1 MIPQPAGRY
10 NTGGDVVW
18 NECMRGY
25 VKASLILLLVRAACP
40 CAELQGVRIENLA
53 GSVTVRP
60 TPREEAAYRT
70 STPSGQKSACRSEI
84 GEKSAV
90 LLVRCAAGGPS
101 VEIEVDL
108 PIGMPFAAITGSG
121 SISFAGISRL
131 VNLSTDTG
139 DVRISV
145 PWSMMRLNGFS
156 LVRPKN
162 LSAEKGIVVRSLDQ
176 PNQWLVNAGKGP
188 SAQEA
193 LLGSFYGEVLFRGA
207 SPGRLELT
215 EMAVPEYSWIK
226 PPSDAVTVIDTWRRQ
241 VEQDRRSKPGAP
253 KTPPESRA
261 RVSAA
266 GMPVFSAD
274 VRMVNL
280 SVAVTGPMAQPIIGL
295 KPDEFE
301 VLEEG
306 IPQIP
311 ASVKSEEVPFNL
323 VLLLDLSGSTRE
335 HREAMKQVARRF
347 AGIARSQD
355 RLAVYALAN
364 GLFYVIS
371 RLTTDR
377 EDVLEKI
384 AAIPMVEG
392 QTPLY
397 DCMVLSVAE
406 EMLRR
411 PEERNALIVIT
422 DGVDSALEATQSPG
436 RSMVKVAALRS
447 AAAEMPVLIYPVL
460 VGLDKLSRFAE
471 PARRNLTQV
480 AEASGGRVF
489 EAASMKDVEP
499 VYAQVAE
506 ELRAVYTVA
515 YYPKNQNF
523 DGKWRR
529 VEVRVKRPGAKI
541 RARPGY
547 YAR

>member
-1 MIPQPAGRY
+1 M
-10 NTGGDVVW
+10 
-18 NECMRGY
+18 
-25 VKASLILLLVRAACP
+25 
-40 CAELQGVRIENLA
+40 RIENLA

-60 TPREEAAYRT
+60 TPRQEAAYRV

-84 GEKSAV
+84 DEKSAT
-90 LLVRCAAGGPS
+90 LLVRCLAGGPP

-108 PIGMPFAAITGSG
+108 PVGMPFAAVTGTG
-121 SISFAGISRL
+121 SISFTGLSRL

-139 DVRISV
+139 DVRIGV

-156 LVRPKN
+156 LVKPKSV
-162 LSAEKGIVVRSLDQ
+162 SAARGIVVRRLDQ
-176 PNQWLVNAGKGP
+176 PNQWLVAAGKGP
-188 SAQEA
+188 SAEEA
-193 LLGSFYGEVLFRGA
+193 LLGSFYGEILFRGG

-215 EMAVPEYSWIK
+215 EIAVPEYSWIK
-226 PPSDAVTVIDTWRRQ
+226 PPSDAVTVIETWRRQ
-241 VEQDRRSKPGAP
+241 LEQDRRSKPNAP
-253 KTPPESRA
+253 KTRSEPQA
-261 RVSAA
+261 RVSGA
-266 GMPVFSAD
+266 GVPVFSTD

-280 SVAVTGPMAQPIIGL
+280 SVAVTGPLAQPVTGL

-301 VLEEG
+301 VLEG
-306 IPQIP
+306 GVPQNP

-323 VLLLDLSGSTRE
+323 ALLLDLSGSTRD

-347 AGIARSQD
+347 AGIARPQD

-364 GLFYVIS
+364 GFFYVIS

-406 EMLRR
+406 EMLGR

-422 DGVDSALEATQSPG
+422 DGVDTSLEETRSPG
-436 RSMVKVAALRS
+436 RSLVKIPALRT
-447 AAAEMPVLIYPVL
+447 AASEMPVLIYPVL

-489 EAASMKDVEP
+489 GSVSIKDVEP

-529 VEVRVKRPGAKI
+529 VEVRAKRPGAKV

>member
-1 MIPQPAGRY
+1 
-10 NTGGDVVW
+10 
-18 NECMRGY
+18 MRGF
-25 VKASLILLLVRAACP
+25 VKAGLILLLVRASCP
-40 CAELQGVRIENLA
+40 CAEWQGLRIENLA
-53 GSVTVRP
+53 GSITVRP
-60 TPREEAAYRT
+60 TPREEASYRT
-70 STPSGQKSACRSEI
+70 TTPSGQKPACRSEI
-84 GEKSAV
+84 DEKSAA
-90 LLVRCAAGGPS
+90 LLVRCEASGPP
-101 VEIEVDL
+101 VQIEVDL
-108 PIGMPFAAITGSG
+108 PVGMPFAAVTGKG
-121 SISFAGISRL
+121 SISFAGLSRL

-156 LVRPKN
+156 LVKPKSV
-162 LSAEKGIVVRSLDQ
+162 SAERGIVVRSLDQ
-176 PNQWLVNAGKGP
+176 RNQWLVNAGKGP
-188 SAQEA
+188 SANEA

-226 PPSDAVTVIDTWRRQ
+226 PPSDAVAVIEAWRKQ
-241 VEQDRRSKPGAP
+241 AVQDRRPKPGSSKP
-253 KTPPESRA
+253 PPEPQA
-261 RVSAA
+261 RISGA

-280 SVAVTGPMAQPIIGL
+280 SVTVTSPAAQPVAGL

-301 VLEEG
+301 VLEG
-306 IPQIP
+306 GVPQNP
-311 ASVKSEEVPFNL
+311 ASVKSEDVPFNL
-323 VLLLDLSGSTRE
+323 VLLLDLSGSTRD

-347 AGIARSQD
+347 AGIARPQD

-364 GLFYVIS
+364 GFFYVIS

-384 AAIPMVEG
+384 GAIPMVEG

-397 DCMVLSVAE
+397 DSIVLSAAE
-406 EMLRR
+406 ELLRR

-422 DGVDSALEATQSPG
+422 DGVDTALEETKSTG
-436 RSMVKVAALRS
+436 RSMISVAALRT
-447 AAAEMPVLIYPVL
+447 AASEMPVLIYPVL
-460 VGLDKLSRFAE
+460 VGLDNLSRYAV
-471 PARRNLTQV
+471 PARRNVAQV

-489 EAASMKDVEP
+489 QAASMKDIEP

-529 VEVRVKRPGAKI
+529 VEVRVKHPSAKV
-541 RARPGY
+541 RARQGY

>member
-1 MIPQPAGRY
+1 
-10 NTGGDVVW
+10 
-18 NECMRGY
+18 MRGF
-25 VKASLILLLVRAACP
+25 VKAGLILLLVRAGCP

-53 GSVTVRP
+53 GSITVRP
-60 TPREEAAYRT
+60 TPNEEAAYRT
-70 STPSGQKSACRSEI
+70 SSPSGQNSACRSEI
-84 GEKSAV
+84 DEKSAV
-90 LLVRCAAGGPS
+90 LLVRCEAGGPS
-101 VEIEVDL
+101 VQIEVDL
-108 PIGMPFAAITGSG
+108 PVGMPFAAVTGAG
-121 SISFAGISRL
+121 SISFAGLSRL

-145 PWSMMRLNGFS
+145 PWTMMRLNGFS
-156 LVRPKN
+156 LAKPKSV
-162 LSAEKGIVVRSLDQ
+162 SAERGIVVKTLDQ
-176 PNQWLVNAGKGP
+176 PNQWLVSAGKGP
-188 SAQEA
+188 SPEEPI
-193 LLGSFYGEVLFRGA
+193 LGAFYGEVFFRGG
-207 SPGRLELT
+207 SPGRLELG
-215 EMAVPEYSWIK
+215 EMAVPEYSRIK
-226 PPSDAVTVIDTWRRQ
+226 PPSDAVAVIETWRKQ
-241 VEQDRRSKPGAP
+241 VEQDRRSKSGPPKPAP
-253 KTPPESRA
+253 EPQS
-261 RVSAA
+261 RVSGA
-266 GMPVFSAD
+266 GVPVFSAD

-280 SVAVTGPMAQPIIGL
+280 SIAVTSPAAQPIPGL

-301 VLEEG
+301 VLEGG
-306 IPQIP
+306 IPQNP

-323 VLLLDLSGSTRE
+323 VLLLDLSGSTRD

-347 AGIARSQD
+347 VGIARPQD
-355 RLAVYALAN
+355 RLAVYAVAN
-364 GLFYVIS
+364 GLFYVVT

-397 DCMVLSVAE
+397 DSMVLSVAE

-411 PEERNALIVIT
+411 PGERNALIVIT
-422 DGVDSALEATQSPG
+422 DGVDTALEETKSPG
-436 RSMVKVAALRS
+436 RSLVKIPALRS
-447 AAAEMPVLIYPVL
+447 AASEMPVLIYPVL
-460 VGLDKLSRFAE
+460 VGLDDLSRFAE
-471 PARRNLTQV
+471 PARRNMTQV

-489 EAASMKDVEP
+489 RAASMTDVEP

-523 DGKWRR
+523 DGKWRS
-529 VEVRVKRPGAKI
+529 VEVRVKRPGAKV

>member
-10 NTGGDVVW
+10 NTGGEVVW
-18 NECMRGY
+18 NGCMRGF
-25 VKASLILLLVRAACP
+25 VKAGLILLLVRANCP

-53 GSVTVRP
+53 GSVSVRP
-60 TPREEAAYRT
+60 TPGEEAAYRT
-70 STPSGQKSACRSEI
+70 SSPSGQKSACSSGI
-84 GEKSAV
+84 DEKSAV
-90 LLVRCAAGGPS
+90 LLVRCEAGGPP
-101 VEIEVDL
+101 VQIEVDL
-108 PIGMPFAAITGSG
+108 PVGMPFAAVTGTG
-121 SISFAGISRL
+121 SISFAGLSRL

-145 PWSMMRLNGFS
+145 PWTMMRMNGFS
-156 LVRPKN
+156 LAKPKTV
-162 LSAEKGIVVRSLDQ
+162 SAERGIVVRSLDQ
-176 PNQWLVNAGKGP
+176 PNQWLVSAGKGP
-188 SAQEA
+188 SPEEP
-193 LLGSFYGEVLFRGA
+193 LLGAFYGEVFFRGG
-207 SPGRLELT
+207 SPGRLERT
-215 EMAVPEYSWIK
+215 EMAVPEYSRIK
-226 PPSDAVTVIDTWRRQ
+226 PPSDAVAVIETWRRQ
-241 VEQDRRSKPGAP
+241 VEQDRRSKPGPP
-253 KTPPESRA
+253 KTPPEPQS
-261 RVSAA
+261 RVSGA
-266 GMPVFSAD
+266 GVPVFSAD

-280 SVAVTGPMAQPIIGL
+280 SVAVTGPMAQPITGL

-301 VLEEG
+301 VLEGG
-306 IPQIP
+306 IPQTP

-323 VLLLDLSGSTRE
+323 VLLLDLSGSTRD

-347 AGIARSQD
+347 VGIARPQD
-355 RLAVYALAN
+355 RLAVYAVAN
-364 GLFYVIS
+364 GLFYVIT

-397 DCMVLSVAE
+397 DSIVLSVAE

-422 DGVDSALEATQSPG
+422 DGVDTALEETKSPG
-436 RSMVKVAALRS
+436 RSLVKIPALRT
-447 AAAEMPVLIYPVL
+447 AASEMPVLIYPVL
-460 VGLDKLSRFAE
+460 VGLDDLSRFAE
-471 PARRNLTQV
+471 PARRNMTQV

-489 EAASMKDVEP
+489 RAASMTDVEP

-523 DGKWRR
+523 DGKWRS
-529 VEVRVKRPGAKI
+529 VEVRVKRPGAKV

>member
-1 MIPQPAGRY
+1 
-10 NTGGDVVW
+10 
-18 NECMRGY
+18 
-25 VKASLILLLVRAACP
+25 
-40 CAELQGVRIENLA
+40 
-53 GSVTVRP
+53 
-60 TPREEAAYRT
+60 
-70 STPSGQKSACRSEI
+70 
-84 GEKSAV
+84 
-90 LLVRCAAGGPS
+90 
-101 VEIEVDL
+101 
-108 PIGMPFAAITGSG
+108 
-121 SISFAGISRL
+121 
-131 VNLSTDTG
+131 
-139 DVRISV
+139 
-145 PWSMMRLNGFS
+145 MRLNGFS
-156 LVRPKN
+156 LVKPKSI
-162 LSAEKGIVVRSLDQ
+162 SAERGIGVRSLDQ
-176 PNQWLVNAGKGP
+176 PNQWLISAGKGP
-188 SAQEA
+188 TAEEA

-226 PPSDAVTVIDTWRRQ
+226 PPADAVTVIETWRRQ

-253 KTPPESRA
+253 KAPAEPRA
-261 RVSAA
+261 RVS
-266 GMPVFSAD
+266 GSGVPVFSAD

-280 SVAVTGPMAQPIIGL
+280 SVAVTSATGQPVTGL

-301 VLEEG
+301 VLEERV
-306 IPQIP
+306 PQNP

-323 VLLLDLSGSTRE
+323 VLLLDLSGSTRD

-347 AGIARSQD
+347 AGIARPQD

-364 GLFYVIS
+364 SLFYVIS

-377 EDVLEKI
+377 ADVLEKI
-384 AAIPMVEG
+384 TAIPMVEG

-397 DCMVLSVAE
+397 DSMVLSISE
-406 EMLRR
+406 ELLRR

-422 DGVDSALEATQSPG
+422 DGVDTALEETKALG
-436 RSMVKVAALRS
+436 RSLVKVPALRT
-447 AAAEMPVLIYPVL
+447 AASEMPVLIYPVL

-480 AEASGGRVF
+480 AEASGGRLF
-489 EAASMKDVEP
+489 ESASMIDVEP

-529 VEVRVKRPGAKI
+529 VEVRVKRPGAKL